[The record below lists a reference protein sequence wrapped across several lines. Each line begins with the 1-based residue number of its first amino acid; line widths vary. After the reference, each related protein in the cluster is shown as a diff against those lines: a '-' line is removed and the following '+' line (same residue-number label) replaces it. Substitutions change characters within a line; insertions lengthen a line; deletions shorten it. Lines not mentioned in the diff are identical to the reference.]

1 MILRHYLRNQVVPCW
16 IRLIAMNST
25 VQEKHVLTF
34 RRVPGYL
41 TLARSRAS
49 PLLSIPRQS
58 CVPHQSGL
66 SKRKCQWTLPVSLQ
80 KRCIT
85 SLFSTF
91 PVLHNSQR

>member
-1 MILRHYLRNQVVPCW
+1 MIQRPYLRNQVDPYR

-25 VQEKHVLTF
+25 VQEKRMPTF

-49 PLLSIPRQS
+49 LLLSIPRQS

-66 SKRKCQWTLPVSLQ
+66 SKRKCQWTLPVLLQ
-80 KRCIT
+80 KQCIT